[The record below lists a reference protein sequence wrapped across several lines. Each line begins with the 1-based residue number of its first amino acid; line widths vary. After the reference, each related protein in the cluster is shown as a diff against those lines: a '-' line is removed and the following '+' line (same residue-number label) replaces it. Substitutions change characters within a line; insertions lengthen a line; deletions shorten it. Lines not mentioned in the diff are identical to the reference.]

1 MCIRDSAVF
10 EPQLISGSVWSNSLE
25 EYQVVLTDE
34 SHVVMPEVSVYPNPF
49 RHRANLTISGITEQD
64 VDLTI
69 YDGVGRL
76 VTNYQ
81 KVSVTSG
88 SIFVIDDAEL
98 SGRGVYYYILK
109 GHSISLRGSF
119 IVL

>member
-1 MCIRDSAVF
+1 
-10 EPQLISGSVWSNSLE
+10 
-25 EYQVVLTDE
+25 
-34 SHVVMPEVSVYPNPF
+34 MPKVSVYPNPF
-49 RHRANLTISGITEQD
+49 MHRANLTISGITEQD

-76 VTNYQ
+76 VKNYQ

-88 SIFVIDDAEL
+88 SIFVIDDSEL
-98 SGRGVYYYILK
+98 GGRGIYYIVMN
-109 GHSISLRGSF
+109 GHTISLRGSF